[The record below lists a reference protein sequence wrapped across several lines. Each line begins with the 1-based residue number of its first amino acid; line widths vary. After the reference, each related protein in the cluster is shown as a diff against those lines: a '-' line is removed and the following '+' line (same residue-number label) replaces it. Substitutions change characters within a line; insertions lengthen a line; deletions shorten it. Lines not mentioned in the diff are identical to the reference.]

1 MDAVATFT
9 PARTAMLPVAI
20 VVLAFVWMTTSN
32 AHAAS
37 QRVDRLL
44 APKAVCPAPADTSTT
59 AQVAVMA
66 CLVGYARSHAGVPPL
81 RESKALDLAG
91 TLKLNAEIRCGAF
104 THTPCGQPLQSVFDA
119 AGYSVGTASSV
130 AENLALGQGDLAS
143 PQAIMQAWLGSPDH
157 RQILLSTEWTSFGL
171 AFHESAT
178 FLGAGGV
185 ALWANEFAGP

>member
-1 MDAVATFT
+1 MDSIVTFR
-9 PARTAMLPVAI
+9 PARTAIWPVAI
-20 VVLAFVWMTTSN
+20 VVLAFVWLTTSS

-66 CLVGYARSHAGVPPL
+66 CLVGYARSHAGVPPV

-104 THTPCGQPLQSVFDA
+104 THTPCGQPFQSVFVSAD
-119 AGYSVGTASSV
+119 YSVGTTYFV
-130 AENLALGQGDLAS
+130 AENLALGEGALGS

-157 RQILLSTEWTSFGL
+157 RQNLLSTEWTSFGL
-171 AFHESAT
+171 ALHESAT
-178 FLGAGGV
+178 FLGASGV